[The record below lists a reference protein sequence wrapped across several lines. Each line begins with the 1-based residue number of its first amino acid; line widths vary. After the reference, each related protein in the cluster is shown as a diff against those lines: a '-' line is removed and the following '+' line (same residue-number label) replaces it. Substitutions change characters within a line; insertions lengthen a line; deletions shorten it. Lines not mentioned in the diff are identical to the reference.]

1 MSSVSR
7 TTSSPVKDRGADSG
21 RVTERFV
28 VDLLITLTLTPLGG
42 QSSYD
47 MTSTYHAPA
56 G

>member
-1 MSSVSR
+1 MSSVNR

-21 RVTERFV
+21 RVPERFV
-28 VDLLITLTLTPLGG
+28 MDLLISLTPSGG

-47 MTSTYHAPA
+47 MTS